1 MRHLILKIILVILV
15 LAFSA
20 FSNAE
25 GFKTPSL
32 PNDPDLPKQ
41 WGWFAIEADKSY
53 TSKYTSSYRGEG
65 IVIAVLDTGIDHNH
79 PDLKDNIIKG
89 WNFVDGN
96 DNTTDLDGHGTHVSG
111 IIAATVNN
119 GIGIA
124 GIAPKAK
131 IMPLKV
137 ISERG
142 GSWLDLDGAIRYAT
156 ANGAKIISMSLG
168 GKMSPAFTLSTSLT
182 IKTAYYN
189 NVTIIAAA
197 GNEGTSSKLY
207 PAAYSNVISVSAIDK
222 EHNKAEFSNYG
233 RHITFSA
240 PGVNIYSTM
249 PTYPVFLTTEY
260 NYSQNYDYL
269 NGTSMACPFVTG
281 IAALLLSKYPDLTPE
296 MVKDTMIAQ
305 AFDLGGYGF
314 DPYFGHGLPNAYKA
328 ITGMPIPEFEA
339 FDISIFATIV
349 VLIILFSTRA
359 RIVKKVSYSPII
371 HTCKTRFMPI

>member
-1 MRHLILKIILVILV
+1 MKFLILKIILILWV
-15 LAFSA
+15 VAFSVL
-20 FSNAE
+20 SYAE
-25 GFKTPSL
+25 GFKTPGL
-32 PNDPDLPKQ
+32 PNEPDLHKQ

-53 TSKYTSSYRGEG
+53 TSKYTSSHRGEG
-65 IVIAVLDTGIDHNH
+65 VVIAVLDTGIDHNH
-79 PDLKDNIIKG
+79 PDLRDNIIKG
-89 WNFVDGN
+89 WNFIDGN

-111 IIAATVNN
+111 IIAAAVNN
-119 GIGIA
+119 EIGIA

-142 GSWLDLDGAIRYAT
+142 GSWLDLDGAIRYAVD
-156 ANGAKIISMSLG
+156 NGAKIISMSLG

-182 IKTAYYN
+182 IKSAYYN

-207 PAAYSNVISVSAIDK
+207 PAGYSNVISVSAID
-222 EHNKAEFSNYG
+222 EEYNKAEFSNYG
-233 RHITFSA
+233 RHITFCA

-296 MVKDTMIAQ
+296 MVQDTMIAQ
-305 AFDLGGYGF
+305 AFDLGGYGR
-314 DPYFGHGLPNAYKA
+314 DPYFGNGLPNAYEA

-339 FDISIFATIV
+339 VDIAIFTTLL
-349 VLIILFSTRA
+349 VLITLFFTK
-359 RIVKKVSYSPII
+359 VKVYKKVSLSLPHMRI
-371 HTCKTRFMPI
+371 KNVQL